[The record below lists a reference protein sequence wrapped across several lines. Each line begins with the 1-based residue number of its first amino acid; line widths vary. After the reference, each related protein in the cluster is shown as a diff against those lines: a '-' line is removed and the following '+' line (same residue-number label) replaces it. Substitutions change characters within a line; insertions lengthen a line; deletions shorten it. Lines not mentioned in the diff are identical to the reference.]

1 MSYTNTQHDGTPP
14 GTNDTLGRRHGVPRE
29 QSCHCV
35 SRKVFFLLPEMGG
48 CVCKR
53 DRQKQRDRQIEKL
66 VERDRE
72 RNRPTDRSIERA
84 RERTDK
90 ERD

>member
-35 SRKVFFLLPEMGG
+35 SRKVFFLLPEMRG
-48 CVCKR
+48 CKR

>member
-48 CVCKR
+48 CKR